1 MTIINKYTI
10 VLGVFITLLMLL
22 YSQYKQIE
30 RLELQYSNSVE
41 NIKAYNF
48 ELDKS
53 KQENR
58 VFKFTIE
65 QLQYY
70 NDSIMQKMEQ
80 VRKDLKLKDEKIK
93 SMQYLI
99 SKASK
104 KDSIIFRDTIFNNEL
119 INIDTIIG
127 DQWYNL
133 NLKLKYPNTI
143 YINPSFISEKYI
155 IVHDKKETIEPPKKF
170 FLFRWFQ
177 KKQTVLQVNIIEKN
191 PYIEEQESRYIQI
204 IK

>member
-80 VRKDLKLKDEKIK
+80 VRKDLKIKDEK
-93 SMQYLI
+93 
-99 SKASK
+99 
-104 KDSIIFRDTIFNNEL
+104 N
-119 INIDTIIG
+119 
-127 DQWYNL
+127 
-133 NLKLKYPNTI
+133 
-143 YINPSFISEKYI
+143 
-155 IVHDKKETIEPPKKF
+155 
-170 FLFRWFQ
+170 
-177 KKQTVLQVNIIEKN
+177 
-191 PYIEEQESRYIQI
+191 
-204 IK
+204 